1 VNDSLTRTATA
12 VHIGAD
18 VLESPEHV
26 GWAKS
31 LSCLDT
37 VERLTRLCRAAGV
50 RTQHRL
56 LGFDATVG
64 RVRDAI
70 AGQVG
75 RLGPDGLLVL
85 TFSGH
90 SARAVPGEHH
100 GGWCLRDGVL
110 RHTQTAELLAA
121 AAPSA
126 HLIVIA
132 ETCYAAAFAGVF
144 AAVPAT
150 TVLLAAC
157 AENQAT
163 LNLPYS
169 EFAAA
174 LERLTFPDGAANPR
188 CTSYAW
194 LRRELRKD
202 TPDVE
207 RPDVRANRPDALR
220 QHPFR

>member
-1 VNDSLTRTATA
+1 V
-12 VHIGAD
+12 
-18 VLESPEHV
+18 
-26 GWAKS
+26 

-37 VERLTRLCRAAGV
+37 VERLTRLCHAAGV
-50 RTQHRL
+50 QSQHRW
-56 LGFDATVG
+56 LGVDATVG

-70 AGQVG
+70 AGAVSG
-75 RLGPDGLLVL
+75 IGPDGLFVL

-90 SARAVPGEHH
+90 SERAVPGEHL

-121 AAPSA
+121 APPSA

-132 ETCYAAAFAGVF
+132 ETCYAAAFADVF

-163 LNLPYS
+163 LNLPHS
-169 EFAAA
+169 EFVAA
-174 LERLTFPDGAANPR
+174 LERLTFPDGSANPH

-194 LRRELRKD
+194 LRHELRKG

-207 RPDVRANRPDALR
+207 RPDIRANRPNALR
-220 QHPFR
+220 QHPFRPAPPAVLARQAGHAP

>member
-1 VNDSLTRTATA
+1 VIASTA

-18 VLESPEHV
+18 FLESPAHA
-26 GWAKS
+26 GWAKL

-50 RTQHRL
+50 RSHRRL
-56 LGFDATVG
+56 LGADASVA
-64 RVRDAI
+64 RVRAAI
-70 AGQVG
+70 AARV
-75 RLGPDGLLVL
+75 RRIGPGGLFVL

-90 SARAVPGEHH
+90 SERAVPGEHL

-110 RHTQTAELLAA
+110 RHTEIAGLLAA
-121 AAPSA
+121 APPSA
-126 HLIVIA
+126 HIVVIA
-132 ETCYAAAFAGVF
+132 ETCYAAAFAHAF

-163 LNLPYS
+163 LNLPRS
-169 EFAAA
+169 EFVAA
-174 LERLTFPDGAANPR
+174 LERLTFPGGRADPR
-188 CTSYAW
+188 RVSYAW
-194 LRRELRKD
+194 LRRKLREG

-207 RPDVRANRPDALR
+207 RPDIRANRPDAMF
-220 QHPFR
+220 QAVFAPS